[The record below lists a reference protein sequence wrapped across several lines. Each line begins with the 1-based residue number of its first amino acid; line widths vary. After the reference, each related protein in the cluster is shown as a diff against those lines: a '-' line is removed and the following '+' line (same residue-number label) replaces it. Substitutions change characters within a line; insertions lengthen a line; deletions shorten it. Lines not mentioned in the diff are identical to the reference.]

1 LAPIS
6 GRFGPLAGMLAGA
19 LHMTLTVNIVDL
31 HGGMNLYNNGFSG
44 GLVAATLFPLLNSI
58 VTNKK
63 ENDDICH

>member
-1 LAPIS
+1 
-6 GRFGPLAGMLAGA
+6 MLAGA